1 MTNSQIP
8 HVIDIQARLVVA
20 GTYRVIGVARMIGIV
35 DSAEL
40 FPCRFVGI
48 HGYAGERRHVNV
60 GERVP

>member
-1 MTNSQIP
+1 
-8 HVIDIQARLVVA
+8 
-20 GTYRVIGVARMIGIV
+20 MIGIV